1 MQARSRLRDTVCP
14 KRRLRYGAIAPDYG
28 VGQLSAVIH
37 CPATGPRAP
46 MSPRSDA
53 LRFAHCPRQIRTIQD
68 FLSTRGAGPVMIAV
82 LQTERSSLKWRSGR
96 VTAISPNARRLLL
109 HGDLA
114 ELERL
119 VVWIEGWAMRDLS
132 ASLSFAVQ
140 VCLEE
145 AVANII
151 MYSTTTDDRLEI
163 VVEVERG
170 DQTLIARIEDNGSAF
185 DPTQVL
191 RPPVPA
197 SLAEA
202 KVGNFGIHLMRSFA
216 SGMHYERRDSRN
228 RLTMRFVE
236 VQDAAHGATMR

>member
-1 MQARSRLRDTVCP
+1 
-14 KRRLRYGAIAPDYG
+14 
-28 VGQLSAVIH
+28 
-37 CPATGPRAP
+37 
-46 MSPRSDA
+46 MSTDA
-53 LRFAHCPRQIRTIQD
+53 
-68 FLSTRGAGPVMIAV
+68 
-82 LQTERSSLKWRSGR
+82 
-96 VTAISPNARRLLL
+96 LLL
-109 HGDLA
+109 HRDLA

-119 VVWIEGWAMRDLS
+119 AVWIEGWAMPPN
-132 ASLSFAVQ
+132 LSFAVQ

-151 MYSTTTDDRLEI
+151 MYSATQDDRLEI
-163 VVEVERG
+163 VVEVER
-170 DQTLIARIEDNGSAF
+170 DDKTLVARIEDNGSAF

-202 KVGNFGIHLMRSFA
+202 KVGNLGIHLMRSFA

-228 RLTMRFVE
+228 CLTMRFVE

>member
-1 MQARSRLRDTVCP
+1 VNA
-14 KRRLRYGAIAPDYG
+14 
-28 VGQLSAVIH
+28 
-37 CPATGPRAP
+37 
-46 MSPRSDA
+46 MSS
-53 LRFAHCPRQIRTIQD
+53 
-68 FLSTRGAGPVMIAV
+68 
-82 LQTERSSLKWRSGR
+82 
-96 VTAISPNARRLLL
+96 NARRLLL
-109 HGDLA
+109 HRDLA

-119 VVWIEGWAMRDLS
+119 AVWIEGWAMRELS
-132 ASLSFAVQ
+132 ANLSFAVQ

-163 VVEVERG
+163 VVEVEHE
-170 DQTLIARIEDNGSAF
+170 DQTLVARIEDNGSAF
-185 DPTQVL
+185 DPTQLL

-202 KVGNFGIHLMRSFA
+202 TVGNFGIHLMRSFA

-236 VQDAAHGATMR
+236 VQEEAHRAAMR

>member
-1 MQARSRLRDTVCP
+1 
-14 KRRLRYGAIAPDYG
+14 
-28 VGQLSAVIH
+28 
-37 CPATGPRAP
+37 
-46 MSPRSDA
+46 MSQS
-53 LRFAHCPRQIRTIQD
+53 
-68 FLSTRGAGPVMIAV
+68 
-82 LQTERSSLKWRSGR
+82 
-96 VTAISPNARRLLL
+96 ARRLLL
-109 HGDLA
+109 HRDLA

-119 VVWIEGWAMRDLS
+119 AVWIAGWGRRDLS

-163 VVEVERG
+163 IVEVEHR
-170 DQTLIARIEDNGSAF
+170 DQTLVARIEDNGSAF
-185 DPTQVL
+185 DPTRVP

-202 KVGNFGIHLMRSFA
+202 QVGNIGIHLMRSFA
-216 SGMHYERRDSRN
+216 SGMDYEHRDSRN

-236 VQDAAHGATMR
+236 ERDAAHGAPRQTARS